1 MVYNRNLS
9 VLSTDLWAP
18 NFSFTTT
25 GSTFRAV
32 EKGTCIIR
40 EMLLNFMLSEEV
52 RPYCGVDINQV
63 RIEEGQQ
70 KERIGGWE
78 IWERKIMGIMYS
90 PYNACHEVT

>member
-1 MVYNRNLS
+1 MDRGTYIY
-9 VLSTDLWAP
+9 DWEI
-18 NFSFTTT
+18 
-25 GSTFRAV
+25 G
-32 EKGTCIIR
+32 EKFP
-40 EMLLNFMLSEEV
+40 NFMLIEEV

-90 PYNACHEVT
+90 PYNVCHEVT